1 MKKIGILV
9 VAYNAASTLAKVLDR
24 IPPDFRP
31 RISDVLVYDDN
42 SSDATYLV
50 GLGYQTLDPGFPLT
64 VMRHPE
70 NLGYG
75 GNQKAGY
82 RWAIEHGLDIVV
94 LLHGDGQYAP
104 EQLPAMVAP
113 LERGECDAVFGSRM
127 LVPGGARAGGMPLY
141 KFVGNKVLT
150 AFHNAMVGLELSEW
164 HSGYRAYRVA
174 ALRDIPFES
183 NSNGF
188 DFDSEIII
196 QLHESGKRILEI
208 PIPTFYGGEISY
220 VNGLTYARDTAAE
233 VARYRLHKMGFGTG
247 EAAFASDD
255 HELKQGED
263 TSDGRIV
270 TWLRSRSPARVLHLG
285 CFDGSLS
292 ARIEKLGHEVT
303 GVEGEELGQVR
314 ERVHRFIR
322 ADLDEGIPGEAGG
335 GYDVVL
341 LADALT
347 RARRPELLLAQSH
360 GVLAPGG
367 TVVACVANFGHWYPR
382 SRVALGAFD
391 YDRRGILDNRS
402 VRFYTRRSFEH
413 LTAAQGFR
421 VRRREALGLP
431 VEVLRRGSRR
441 AGAPMGRTGAFLQRV
456 GSLGVALR
464 PTLFAYQFLYE
475 LAPTGERAPIGE
487 RPLDV

>member
-1 MKKIGILV
+1 M
-9 VAYNAASTLAKVLDR
+9 
-24 IPPDFRP
+24 
-31 RISDVLVYDDN
+31 
-42 SSDATYLV
+42 
-50 GLGYQTLDPGFPLT
+50 
-64 VMRHPE
+64 M
-70 NLGYG
+70 
-75 GNQKAGY
+75 
-82 RWAIEHGLDIVV
+82 
-94 LLHGDGQYAP
+94 
-104 EQLPAMVAP
+104 
-113 LERGECDAVFGSRM
+113 
-127 LVPGGARAGGMPLY
+127 VPGGARAGGMPLY

-183 NSNGF
+183 NSDGF
-188 DFDSEIII
+188 AFDSEIII
-196 QLHESGKRILEI
+196 QLHESGKRIVEI

-247 EAAFASDD
+247 EAAFASGD

-270 TWLRSRSPARVLHLG
+270 TWMRSRHRARVLHLG

-292 ARIEKLGHEVT
+292 ERIEKLGHEVT

-314 ERVHRFIR
+314 ARVHRFIH
-322 ADLDEGIPGEAGG
+322 ADLDEGIPREAGQ

-347 RARRPELLLAQSH
+347 RARRPELLLAQAH
-360 GVLAPGG
+360 DVLAPGG

-413 LTAAQGFR
+413 LMVSQDFQ
-421 VRRREALGLP
+421 VQRREALGLP
-431 VEVLRRGSRR
+431 VEVLRRGSRQ
-441 AGAPMGRTGAFLQRV
+441 AGAPMGRVGTFLQRV

-475 LAPTGERAPIGE
+475 LAPADGERSPTSGTTT
-487 RPLDV
+487 